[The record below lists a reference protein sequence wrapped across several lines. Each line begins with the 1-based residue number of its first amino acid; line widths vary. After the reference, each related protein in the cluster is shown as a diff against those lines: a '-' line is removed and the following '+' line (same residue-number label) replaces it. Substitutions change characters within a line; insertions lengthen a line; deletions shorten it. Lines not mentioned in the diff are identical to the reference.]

1 MKIYSNIPH
10 GTIHAPSLTHIVEV
24 IRLGL
29 GQSASK
35 LFKGIANF
43 VTQIQIARMQSAF
56 YQMTDEQRAKINLK
70 RCDIQQR
77 AEFLI
82 TGKTQDGTFKEYD
95 GL

>member
-1 MKIYSNIPH
+1 MKIYNNIHH
-10 GTIHAPSLTHIVEV
+10 GAIHFPSLPHTVEV
-24 IRLGL
+24 IRHGL

-56 YQMTDEQRAKINLK
+56 YRMTDEQRAKINLK
-70 RCDIQQR
+70 RSDIQQR

-82 TGKTQDGTFKEYD
+82 TGKTQNGTFKEYD

>member
-1 MKIYSNIPH
+1 MKTYNNMHH
-10 GTIHAPSLTHIVEV
+10 GAIHFPSLTHTVEV
-24 IRLGL
+24 IRHGL

-35 LFKGIANF
+35 LLKGAANF
-43 VTQIQIARMQSAF
+43 VTQMQIARMQSVF

-70 RCDIQQR
+70 RCDIEQR

-82 TGKTQDGTFKEYD
+82 TGKTQDGTLKEYD